1 MKVVILLGAFVL
13 SMLSINALSAEKP
26 KDPWYEVSSNAA
38 GDAKILAK
46 LDTVKKDET
55 GVSVLIQILVKNLP
69 GGNFSVKYYQMSI
82 SKKRVMMVMVRS
94 CFHQYLKR
102 NKMSFPLSMLK
113 AVSHWG
119 HLRQNAC
126 VTCTKKRHR
135 KNECL

>member
-55 GVSVLIQILVKNLP
+55 GVSVLIQYLVKDLP

-82 SKKRVMMVMVRS
+82 SKKACDDGYGEVLFSPVSKKKQDEFSSEYVEGGQS
-94 CFHQYLKR
+94 LG
-102 NKMSFPLSMLK
+102 SF
-113 AVSHWG
+113 A
-119 HLRQNAC
+119 A
-126 VTCTKKRHR
+126 
-135 KNECL
+135 ECLCYLYKKKAS